1 MTDLTAD
8 EMLDRIQR
16 SLKENSAEFSK
27 KRHAGR
33 NARIRQAVVICL
45 VFAMGVAVGALAMNF
60 G

>member
-16 SLKENSAEFSK
+16 SLKESSAEFAK
-27 KRHAGR
+27 KRHAER
-33 NARIRQAVVICL
+33 NARIRQAIVICL
-45 VFAMGVAVGALAMNF
+45 VFAMGVAVGALVINF